1 MDQANEAAGGHVLRS
16 PKGTAEWSAYHA
28 IRRRAIFETY
38 LPEVAYDPDH
48 PDETGPGRRSL
59 VLVTEGE
66 VVGTVRVDLLDD
78 ERAALRLVAI
88 DPDRQREGHGSV
100 LLRLVED
107 FIRSE
112 RRSRVILHGNPE
124 TIGFYLTKGYAE
136 APWAD
141 DVSMAGEHV
150 DLAKEL

>member
-1 MDQANEAAGGHVLRS
+1 MGGENEAAESHVLR
-16 PKGTAEWSAYHA
+16 PPRDAAEWSAYHA

-38 LPEVAYDPDH
+38 LPDVAYDPDH
-48 PDETGPGRRSL
+48 PDEKGPGRRSL

-66 VVGTVRVDLLDD
+66 IVGTVRVDLLDD

-88 DPDRQREGHGSV
+88 DPDRQGEGHGSV

-107 FIRSE
+107 VIRAE
-112 RRSRVILHGNPE
+112 GRRRVVLHGNPE
-124 TIGFYLTKGYAE
+124 TVGFYLANGYAE
-136 APWAD
+136 APWLD
-141 DVSMAGEHV
+141 DVSMAGEHI